1 MVCGFQGAR
10 LSFMPTSKTM
20 ETDPSWKPDPVR
32 GGRGVCRAESG
43 GVPPGLRPTLQE
55 RLTLHSSVG
64 RGQDLGTSQPSPCSQ
79 GPCALMGRQTKL
91 VLQAAVSDMKK
102 ANRACGTSFSVPE
115 GVPAPHCLSTIH
127 LLAPLLTQPQC
138 WWYGYDDSSENVS
151 QLPLQQG
158 LPMR

>member
-1 MVCGFQGAR
+1 MGFR
-10 LSFMPTSKTM
+10 
-20 ETDPSWKPDPVR
+20 E
-32 GGRGVCRAESG
+32 
-43 GVPPGLRPTLQE
+43 PGCPLCQLLRPW
-55 RLTLHSSVG
+55 RLIPVG
-64 RGQDLGTSQPSPCSQ
+64 NLTQCGEGGACAGLSQVGCRQDSDPPSRKDSPCTPLWAGQGQDLGTSQPSPCSQ

-91 VLQAAVSDMKK
+91 ILQAAVSDMKK